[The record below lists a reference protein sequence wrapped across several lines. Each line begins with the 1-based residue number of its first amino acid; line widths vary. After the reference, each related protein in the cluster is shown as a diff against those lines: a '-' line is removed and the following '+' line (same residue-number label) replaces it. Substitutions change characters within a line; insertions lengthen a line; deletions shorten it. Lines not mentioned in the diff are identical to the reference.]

1 MFHRRYLIL
10 FHMLMS
16 LIVIN
21 STTTESNNHN
31 SGRLFRENLQ
41 RLQTFGMCGIP
52 RPRVFYV
59 EDHPEADAT
68 LTYHPSATVVHR
80 CDPSGGC
87 CRDRRKQCS
96 PLEESVVDIFFFVHL
111 AVHHQSNS
119 NNNRTL
125 FTSLPFVNHTQC
137 ICTDINDVPRR

>member
-1 MFHRRYLIL
+1 MF
-10 FHMLMS
+10 F
-16 LIVIN
+16 V
-21 STTTESNNHN
+21 
-31 SGRLFRENLQ
+31 
-41 RLQTFGMCGIP
+41 
-52 RPRVFYV
+52 YV

-96 PLEESVVDIFFFVHL
+96 PLEESVVDIFFFVHS
-111 AVHHQSNS
+111 AVVHRNSN

-137 ICTDINDVPRR
+137 ICTDINDVPRRWCWPPFVRTFQKIDCLYFIVKGLAKNSFICPSFLFISWTEYICSV

>member
-1 MFHRRYLIL
+1 MF
-10 FHMLMS
+10 F
-16 LIVIN
+16 V
-21 STTTESNNHN
+21 
-31 SGRLFRENLQ
+31 
-41 RLQTFGMCGIP
+41 
-52 RPRVFYV
+52 YV

-96 PLEESVVDIFFFVHL
+96 PLEESVVDIFFFVHS
-111 AVHHQSNS
+111 AVVHRNSNNNS
-119 NNNRTL
+119 NNNNRTL

-137 ICTDINDVPRR
+137 ICTDINDVPRRWCWPPFVRTFQKIDCLYFIVKGLAKNSFICPSFLFISWTGYICSV